1 MNPMTQPTPESKL
14 SDLPLSSDRVL
25 ANKHLEGA
33 AEVEQYSK
41 KRLVQTSPPYLS
53 TIEAL
58 DAANANQQ
66 LPECDY
72 AYVTEDN
79 RVVGIYDYY
88 DVTPDQPVKPGQKRI
103 LIPNYPQ

>member
-1 MNPMTQPTPESKL
+1 MTQATPESRL
-14 SDLPLSSDRVL
+14 SDQSLSSDRVL
-25 ANKHLEGA
+25 ANKHLTA
-33 AEVEQYSK
+33 TAEVEKYSK
-41 KRLVQTSPPYLS
+41 KRLVQTSPPYPS

-58 DAANANQQ
+58 DACAANQS

-88 DVTPDQPVKPGQKRI
+88 DVTPSQPVKLGQKRV